1 MIRPLSTLD
10 YEETPD
16 GHFRLKQS
24 PRPGTNGAHTDD
36 PAASEH
42 LTDLGNARRLVA
54 LHGRDLRYCH
64 PWQKWLVWDTR
75 RWLVDDTAEVLR
87 RGKATVANIYKEAA
101 EASDATQR
109 KALADHGKRS
119 EAEARIKAM
128 ISLAESE
135 PGIPVRPDDLDTNL
149 WLLNVT
155 NGTLDLETGELQ
167 AHNPDDLIT
176 KIAPVAFDADAKCPI
191 WDAFLER
198 ILPAAKLRSFLQRLV
213 GYSMTGLTTE
223 QIIAF
228 LIGNG
233 ANGKSTLIETFQSM
247 LGDYA
252 KTAAPGMLLT
262 SRGDRHPT
270 ELADLHGARFVSTVE
285 VGEGRRLK
293 EDLIKQLTGGDTI
306 KCRRMHEN
314 FWEFTPTHQL
324 FIAANLKPEIRGA
337 DVAIWRR
344 IVVVPFDVTIPPTEQ
359 DKNLAQKLKAELP
372 AILAWAVGGCL
383 AWQSDG
389 LGASTEVAA
398 ATANYRVEQDALAL
412 FLEERC
418 IEGDGLQVR
427 AASAFKAYISWA
439 TAQGF
444 SDRERLSG
452 NDFGGRMRARFES
465 KKGSTGRF
473 YHGVGLIAQGSTPQE
488 ETEPVEK
495 TWKEA
500 SPASPNDGT
509 VTAPEPSVEESHL
522 STTTQP
528 HVEKTLKHASPAVT
542 RHPQADLC
550 LGAARTLDFPEI
562 ELGPGVKVAPGEASW
577 IRFTE
582 RNDPGTVEEA
592 QTALDR
598 MGGRG
603 HDATKAAPRHIDG

>member
-1 MIRPLSTLD
+1 MPMKTKVAAVQAFSDLAD
-10 YEETPD
+10 PD
-16 GHFRLKQS
+16 TNLERVLRLAREAASNGARLIVFPECMNAGYVWEDPDHAISCADPIPGRFTEALGKVAAVYS
-24 PRPGTNGAHTDD
+24 RYDPARLTGTNDPVTAHV
-36 PAASEH
+36 EH
-42 LTDLGNARRLVA
+42 LTDLGNAKRLVA
-54 LHGRDLRYCH
+54 RHGADLRYCYAWH
-64 PWQKWLVWDTR
+64 KWLSWTGR
-75 RWLVDDTAEVLR
+75 RWAVDDTAEILR
-87 RGKATVANIYKEAA
+87 RAKETVASMYAEAG
-101 EASDATQR
+101 EASDATER
-109 KALADHGKRS
+109 KAIADHAKRS

-135 PGIPVRPDDLDTNL
+135 LGIPVRPDELDTNL

-155 NGTLDLETGELQ
+155 NGTLNLETGELQ

-176 KIAPVAFDADAKCPI
+176 KIAPVAFDADAKSPI

-427 AASAFKAYISWA
+427 AVSAFKAYISWA

-473 YHGVGLIAQGSTPQE
+473 YHGVGADRTGVNTSRRHRTRRENLERGVTGV
-488 ETEPVEK
+488 TE
-495 TWKEA
+495 
-500 SPASPNDGT
+500 
-509 VTAPEPSVEESHL
+509 
-522 STTTQP
+522 
-528 HVEKTLKHASPAVT
+528 
-542 RHPQADLC
+542 
-550 LGAARTLDFPEI
+550 
-562 ELGPGVKVAPGEASW
+562 
-577 IRFTE
+577 
-582 RNDPGTVEEA
+582 
-592 QTALDR
+592 
-598 MGGRG
+598 
-603 HDATKAAPRHIDG
+603 